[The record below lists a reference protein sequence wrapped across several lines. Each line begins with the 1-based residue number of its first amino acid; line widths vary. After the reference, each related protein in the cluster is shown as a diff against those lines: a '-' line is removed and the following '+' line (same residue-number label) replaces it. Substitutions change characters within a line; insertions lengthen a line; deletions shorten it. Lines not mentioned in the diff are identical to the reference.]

1 MTWLPVELREATAWL
16 HGEHATLEL
25 SIEQPPS
32 VSFHLESLEEVC
44 RANNSQGI
52 LKRLTFTVP
61 PGVSSHARVRMTF
74 HQRYNVY
81 ECWRDG

>member
-1 MTWLPVELREATAWL
+1 
-16 HGEHATLEL
+16 
-25 SIEQPPS
+25 
-32 VSFHLESLEEVC
+32 
-44 RANNSQGI
+44 

-74 HQRYNVY
+74 PQRYNVH